1 MAEPDSLRIHGD
13 PDRDELA
20 RAGIAPD
27 ALLDFSVN
35 VSPLGPHP
43 AVVRAASS
51 ARLDRYPDTT
61 GRLARES
68 LADALGTSPDRL
80 VLGNG
85 AADLLWGIARS
96 FVRSG
101 PGLVVGPTFSE
112 FPAALRAARAE
123 SVEVRMLEDERFAV
137 DLGRVAE
144 ALRRHAPPVVYLCH
158 PNNPTGRAAGTARI
172 GELAE
177 AHPTTTFVL
186 DEAFL
191 SLSERHAEAAI
202 PLPPNTLRVRSLTK
216 DHALPGLR
224 VAYALGAPAL
234 VRKLESERPP
244 WTTSAP
250 AQAAIVEAM
259 RHPEHVVRARET
271 LLAARRSLVA
281 RLEELGL
288 DVVPSET
295 IFVLVRTGDADA
307 LRARLLERHGILV
320 RSATSFGLPE
330 HLRLCARPTG
340 DVDRL
345 VAALTEERAR

>member
-1 MAEPDSLRIHGD
+1 MAENAPLRIHGD

-20 RAGIAPD
+20 RLGVASE

-43 AVVRAASS
+43 EVVRAARD

-68 LADALGTSPDRL
+68 LADALGTSPDRI

-85 AADLLWGIARS
+85 AADLLWGIART
-96 FVRSG
+96 FGRSG

-112 FPAALRAARAE
+112 FPAALRAAGA
-123 SVEVRMLEDERFAV
+123 VTIEVRMRDEERFAV
-137 DLGRVAE
+137 ELERVGEAVGR
-144 ALRRHAPPVVYLCH
+144 LAPPVLYLCH
-158 PNNPTGRAAGTARI
+158 PNNPTGRAVGTERL

-177 AHPTTTFVL
+177 AHPATTFVL

-191 SLSERHAEAAI
+191 SLSERHAEARTPA
-202 PLPPNTLRVRSLTK
+202 PPNVIRVRSLTK

-224 VAYALGAPAL
+224 VAYALGAPEA
-234 VRKLESERPP
+234 VRRLESERPP

-250 AQAAIVEAM
+250 AQAAIVEAV

-271 LLAARRSLVA
+271 LLAARRALVA
-281 RLEELGL
+281 RLEALGL
-288 DVVPSET
+288 DVIPSET
-295 IFVLVRTGDADA
+295 IFVLVRTGAADA

-320 RSATSFGLPE
+320 RSAASFGLPE
-330 HLRLCARPTG
+330 HVRLCARPEA

-345 VAALTEERAR
+345 IAALTEDRSR